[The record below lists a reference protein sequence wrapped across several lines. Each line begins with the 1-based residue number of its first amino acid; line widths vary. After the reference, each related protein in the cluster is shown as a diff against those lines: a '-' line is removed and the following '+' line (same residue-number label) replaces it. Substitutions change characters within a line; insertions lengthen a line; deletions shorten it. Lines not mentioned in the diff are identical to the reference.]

1 MKKVLFILA
10 ALITY
15 PSMAQVGLST
25 DNTDTELSFWK
36 NSPEY
41 NPKRLRTVVIG
52 ESVVGIGS
60 LVALDQLWYQDFPR
74 SSFHTFD
81 DNGHWLQMDKAGHFL
96 TAYYIS
102 TFGIEML
109 EWTGINQEKAIW
121 YGGML
126 GFTFQTG
133 IEILD
138 AYSDEWGFSWGDFA
152 ANALGSGMAIGQEL
166 AWGEQ
171 RIILK
176 YSFHQTHYANIR
188 PDVLGDGLLE
198 ESLKDYNGQTYWLSG
213 NINSF
218 TKSNKLPGWLN
229 IAVGYGASGMLTGS
243 ANDSRLP
250 DFNPTGSYTRQ
261 RQFYLSLDI
270 DLKRIKTKSK
280 LLKAVFGV
288 INFIKIPA
296 PTLEVKDDGTIKFYP
311 IYF

>member
-1 MKKVLFILA
+1 MKKILLIVTLLFTLP
-10 ALITY
+10 TV
-15 PSMAQVGLST
+15 AQVGLT
-25 DNTDTELSFWK
+25 NDTTKSFWK

-41 NPKRLRTVVIG
+41 NPKRLRTIVIG
-52 ESVVGIGS
+52 ESVVGVGA
-60 LVALDQLWYQDFPR
+60 LVALDQLWYQDYPR
-74 SSFHTFD
+74 SNFHTYD
-81 DNGHWLQMDKAGHFL
+81 DNGQWLQMDKAGHTL

-109 EWTGINQEKAIW
+109 DWTGIDHNKAIW
-121 YGGML
+121 YGGLL
-126 GFTFQTG
+126 GLTFQSG

-138 AYSDEWGFSWGDFA
+138 GFSDEWGFSWGDFA
-152 ANALGSGMAIGQEL
+152 ANTLGSGIAIGQEL

-171 RIILK
+171 RIIMK
-176 YSFHQTHYANIR
+176 YSFHQTPYANIR
-188 PDVLGDGLLE
+188 PDVLGDGLIE

-218 TKSNKLPGWLN
+218 TKSDNLPDWLN
-229 IAVGYGASGMLTGS
+229 IAVGYGASGLITGS
-243 ANDSRLP
+243 ANDPKRYEI
-250 DFNPTGSYTRQ
+250 DPTGSYTRQ

-288 INFIKIPA
+288 VNFIKIPA
-296 PTLEVKDDGTIKFYP
+296 PTLEVKDDGTIRFYP